1 MDFGGLRSGFLLARV
16 RVCVRVCVRVGAR
29 GLSLGRAC
37 ACARLSLFG
46 ARLRRSAVWL
56 MRNPLIIKGFVSLCV
71 NCVNVY
77 AGACH
82 CNALIL
88 GRCVNCVNCGM

>member
-56 MRNPLIIKGFVSLCV
+56 VRNLLIIKGLVSPSAKHVSIVSMCMRARV
-71 NCVNVY
+71 IVT
-77 AGACH
+77 
-82 CNALIL
+82 
-88 GRCVNCVNCGM
+88 R